1 MLKSIILLTVMAIGL
16 TLTSAPCI
24 AADAAYSRNYGN
36 RAVSQVPSCFY
47 GADWR
52 WNANWSRLCDW
63 RLGGASFR
71 HARAKVCF
79 RNLTLHESKLL
90 LYGSYYAQQDF

>member
-1 MLKSIILLTVMAIGL
+1 LSKSIILLTVMAIGL
-16 TLTSAPCI
+16 TLTGAPCI
-24 AADAAYSRNYGN
+24 AANAAHCRNYPN
-36 RAVSQVPSCFY
+36 RAVSQTPSCFY
-47 GADWR
+47 DADWH

-63 RLGGASFR
+63 CLGAPLR
-71 HARAKVCF
+71 HARAKACF